1 MQTNRS
7 FRSITASLAVPMLA
21 LTACGGSDGP
31 AAPNERTVTMGA
43 SSFSP
48 ATMTVQAGQSVTWRN
63 SSGILHNVTFAAPG
77 APTDIGDHT
86 SGSSARSFPAAGTF
100 DYTCTN
106 HAGMNGSVN
115 VQ

>member
-1 MQTNRS
+1 MRLIRS
-7 FRSITASLAVPMLA
+7 LCMPAAFAAATLA
-21 LTACGGSDGP
+21 LLACGDDDGP
-31 AAPNERTVTMGA
+31 AAPAERTVTMGA

-48 ATMTVQAGQSVTWRN
+48 TTITVQADQAVTWRN
-63 SSGILHNVTFAAPG
+63 TSGILHNVTFAAPG

-86 SGSSARSFPAAGTF
+86 SGSSSRTFPTAGTF

-106 HAGMNGSVN
+106 HAGMNGTVN